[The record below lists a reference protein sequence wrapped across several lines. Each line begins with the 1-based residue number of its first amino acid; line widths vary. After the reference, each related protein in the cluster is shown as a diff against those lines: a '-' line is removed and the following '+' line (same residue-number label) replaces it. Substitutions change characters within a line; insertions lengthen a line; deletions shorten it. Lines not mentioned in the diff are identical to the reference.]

1 VATVTDLPACDPAA
15 VAASARDDLHLA
27 AVEAWQAIARRQ
39 PAPDMDPAELFQEL
53 HDLFATGTSITPVE
67 QLIEDW
73 YELAR
78 KCGINVTDE
87 HGELRPDID
96 QAITRVVTA
105 SIWFGITTG
114 YHAIAGGVHFVP
126 RKFAGWP

>member
-1 VATVTDLPACDPAA
+1 MTAVPDVDAA
-15 VAASARDDLHLA
+15 LQASAREDLYLA

-53 HDLFATGTSITPVE
+53 HLVFAPGSAVSPVE

-78 KCGINVTDE
+78 QRGINVNDE
-87 HGELRPDID
+87 HGELRSDVD
-96 QAITRVVTA
+96 EAITRIVTA

-114 YHAIAGGVHFVP
+114 HHAIASGVHFVP
-126 RKFAGWP
+126 RKFSGWA